1 MPGYAHIATHVTI
14 AGKIT
19 YHAKGMGRHRRSGL
33 CRHSSCHGGSH
44 HRYLMVLLRDDVLSE
59 APKLVVVSV
68 FELGARHIDC
78 ALMVRDHHRDEVA
91 IYGTPFV

>member
-1 MPGYAHIATHVTI
+1 
-14 AGKIT
+14 
-19 YHAKGMGRHRRSGL
+19 
-33 CRHSSCHGGSH
+33 
-44 HRYLMVLLRDDVLSE
+44 MVLLRDDVLSE

-91 IYGTPFV
+91 IYGTPLV